1 MCNFFSKIYK
11 ILSKRRNIALFVD
24 GPNIIRPK
32 EFRIDLQ
39 KVKSIVGKGGKVKIS
54 RVYLDQFASD
64 KLIEAVV
71 NQGYEPVISTGD
83 VDTLLVAE
91 AMEAIF
97 NDNIDVVALMTR
109 DTDMIPVLSR
119 AKARGKDTIIIGLAS
134 GFSKALSKAADETIV
149 YGERA

>member
-1 MCNFFSKIYK
+1 MCDIFDSIIRKFT
-11 ILSKRRNIALFVD
+11 KRRNVALFID
-24 GPNIIRPK
+24 GPNVIRPK

-39 KVKSIVGKGGKVKIS
+39 KVKSMVSVNGTVKIS

-97 NDNIDVVALMTR
+97 NKNIDVIALMTR
-109 DTDMIPVLSR
+109 DTDMIPVINR

-134 GFSKALSKAADETIV
+134 GFSKALSKSADKTIL
-149 YGERA
+149 YGEQA